1 MNYDIFGIVWK
12 NSLFQTIIIA
22 VESGVNR
29 ISAEN
34 WTNLSDR
41 SSKHAAFSVSVFLKN
56 FQTSKGLVDWKLNNR
71 GSGVFNVAIVLLIA
85 SNRTVENV
93 LKWVSKFCDIFCHQY
108 SQQVWWRWNLFTLI
122 KTCSQNKKQ
131 FNWFFEKN

>member
-71 GSGVFNVAIVLLIA
+71 GSGVF
-85 SNRTVENV
+85 
-93 LKWVSKFCDIFCHQY
+93 
-108 SQQVWWRWNLFTLI
+108 
-122 KTCSQNKKQ
+122 
-131 FNWFFEKN
+131 